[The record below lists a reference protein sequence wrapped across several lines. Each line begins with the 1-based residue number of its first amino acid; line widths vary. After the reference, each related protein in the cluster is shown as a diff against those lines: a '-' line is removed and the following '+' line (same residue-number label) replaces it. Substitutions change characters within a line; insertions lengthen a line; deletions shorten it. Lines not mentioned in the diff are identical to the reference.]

1 MNQRNQ
7 NKQIAFMKEGNSC
20 FRFKFMKFGLA
31 FMSAQTQSKRRRL
44 RSSGWTLIQLLTVM
58 AIVAVLSAG
67 LFNVVGRSR
76 VSAQRMQCD
85 ARLKAVALALDAH
98 RQEYGEF
105 PARLQI
111 LLEKK

>member
-1 MNQRNQ
+1 MTQQINENQSLPTLVKYMLRQGDAGVNVRRE
-7 NKQIAFMKEGNSC
+7 KS
-20 FRFKFMKFGLA
+20 
-31 FMSAQTQSKRRRL
+31 RRRAA
-44 RSSGWTLIQLLTVM
+44 GWTLIQLLTVM

-67 LFNVVGRSR
+67 LFNVVSRSR

-105 PARLQI
+105 PLKIQT
-111 LLEKK
+111 LLDKK